1 MRHLRIALLFALIT
15 SAFLVASQDNDD
27 VVLLPTTYISEVAWS
42 PDGTKLAVIVWRDIQ
57 IWDANSWELLV
68 TISDASVDPIAWHPN
83 SQLIAGTGGGTS
95 ERLLIWDANT
105 GEMVREWIRS
115 DPRAAPDSLW
125 SQPIAIAWHP
135 DGDIIA
141 TSAFLPMDEILFW
154 DVSDESDYDNP
165 IVVKTASET
174 RHNSYDLEWNQS
186 GDLLFS
192 SGSDDLPPESQYF
205 TIRTNYVLDTDTT
218 ETALSILDGV
228 IRTWGPDN
236 TLIGT
241 RRVDGEI
248 QIVIREV
255 ETGDVLNHF
264 NKHAASITSIAY
276 NAHSSVVAS
285 TDIDGTLLIWDF
297 ASGNNY
303 EIEPVESTFLREVA
317 WKPNS
322 NTLAIVGEDGVVI
335 RHYDFSN

>member
-1 MRHLRIALLFALIT
+1 MPEIHIFDT
-15 SAFLVASQDNDD
+15 STWNIVTTINTT
-27 VVLLPTTYISEVAWS
+27 PTRVS
-42 PDGTKLAVIVWRDIQ
+42 
-57 IWDANSWELLV
+57 
-68 TISDASVDPIAWHPN
+68 WHPN

-105 GEMVREWIRS
+105 GDLVREWVRS
-115 DPRAAPDSLW
+115 DPRISPDSRW
-125 SQPIAIAWHP
+125 PQPQTVAWHP
-135 DGDIIA
+135 SGEIIA
-141 TSAFLPMDEILFW
+141 TSAFLPLDEILFW
-154 DVSDESDYDNP
+154 DVSEESDYDNP
-165 IVVKTASET
+165 IVVKTPSEIW
-174 RHNSYDLEWNQS
+174 HNSTDIEWNQS

-192 SGSDDLPPESQYF
+192 SGSDDLPPESQHF
-205 TIRTNYVLDTDTT
+205 TIPASYVLDTDTT
-218 ETALSILDGV
+218 ETVLSILDGV

-241 RRVDGEI
+241 RWIDDEI
-248 QIVIREV
+248 QIVIWEV

-264 NKHAASITSIAY
+264 NKHAANITSIDY

-303 EIEPVESTFLREVA
+303 EIEPVESTFLTNVA

-322 NTLAIVGEDGVVI
+322 NTLAIAGEGGVVI
-335 RHYDFSN
+335 RHYDFSS